1 MAHRFELTVELRDL
15 RALIR
20 LADDPDNEPFL
31 SCALL
36 SSCDAGYLEAVRHLV
51 LKRRVDINQV
61 SDLRGQTTP
70 LICAVKR
77 ERVDI
82 VEFLIGALS
91 PSVALPDPLC
101 E

>member
-1 MAHRFELTVELRDL
+1 MSHRFELAVELRDL

-20 LADDPDNEPFL
+20 LADDPENEPFL
-31 SCALL
+31 SYALF
-36 SSCDAGYLEAVRHLV
+36 SACDAGDMEAVRHLV
-51 LKRRVDINQV
+51 LKHRVDINQV

-77 ERVDI
+77 DRVDI

-91 PSVALPDPLC
+91 SSVALTDPLSA
-101 E
+101 